1 MQLKQSQRQQ
11 VKLRLGLSGASG
23 FGKTKSALLLAYGMT
38 QDWSK
43 IAVID
48 TENSSASLY
57 SDLGNYNV
65 LDLQAPYSPE
75 RYIQAIEL
83 CEKSGIEIII
93 IDSVSHEWN
102 GTGGCLDI
110 HEKLGGRFQD
120 WGNVTPRHQAF
131 INKILQSSCH
141 IITTTRR
148 KIDYSLDVGSNGK
161 TQVVK
166 HGTKEITREG
176 FEYELTINFELV
188 NENHLAKASKDR
200 TGLFMNKPEF
210 IITSDTGRM
219 ILDWCNS
226 GIAGIAETAT
236 SATFSNDI
244 DSLSRFNSSFNSEHH
259 TDTATSFDSGNPH
272 FSKERG
278 INSSTS
284 KESILYKISTSNTI
298 AELLAIYKQYPEFQ
312 QELQPEY
319 ETRKSFLIKLANPQ
333 NFSTNG
339 HH

>member
-23 FGKTKSALLLAYGMT
+23 FGKTKSALLLAYGMA

-65 LDLQAPYSPE
+65 LDLQAPYNPE
-75 RYIQAIEL
+75 RYIQAIDL
-83 CEKSGIEIII
+83 CENSGIEVIIV
-93 IDSVSHEWN
+93 DSASHEWN
-102 GTGGCLDI
+102 GTGGCLEI

-120 WGNVTPRHQAF
+120 WANVTPRHQAF
-131 INKILQSSCH
+131 INKILQSNCH

-148 KIDYSLDVGSNGK
+148 KIDYSLDVGSNGR

-166 HGTKEITREG
+166 HGTKEITRDG
-176 FEYELTINFELV
+176 FEYELTINFELI

-210 IITSDTGRM
+210 LINSDTGKM
-219 ILDWCNS
+219 ILEWCNS
-226 GIAGIAETAT
+226 GLKTNT
-236 SATFSNDI
+236 SQ
-244 DSLSRFNSSFNSEHH
+244 
-259 TDTATSFDSGNPH
+259 
-272 FSKERG
+272 
-278 INSSTS
+278 
-284 KESILYKISTSNTI
+284 ISTTSPIGRDSIPKIDPKDAFEGISPYESNPSLDLTHI
-298 AELLAIYKQYPEFQ
+298 TEKEVFEAIQNCKSVTELLALYRQFSQFQ
-312 QELQPEY
+312 ESLQPY
-319 ETRKSFLIKLANPQ
+319 FETKKSLLINLNNPN
-333 NFSTNG
+333 NFCKNG
-339 HH
+339 HTKFQ

>member
-11 VKLRLGLSGASG
+11 VRLRLGLSGASG
-23 FGKTKSALLLAYGMT
+23 FGKTKSALLLAFGMT
-38 QDWSK
+38 EDWSK

-57 SDLGNYNV
+57 SDLGNYKV

-83 CEKSGIEIII
+83 CEKSGITVII
-93 IDSVSHEWN
+93 IDSASHEWN
-102 GTGGCLDI
+102 GSGGCLEI

-120 WGNVTPRHQAF
+120 WSQVTPRHQAF

-141 IITTTRR
+141 VITTTRR
-148 KIDYSLDVGSNGK
+148 KMDYSLDIGSNGK
-161 TQVVK
+161 TKVVK
-166 HGTKEITREG
+166 HGTKEITRDG

-210 IITSDTGRM
+210 LITSQTGKM
-219 ILDWCNS
+219 ILDWCN
-226 GIAGIAETAT
+226 AGIAETAT
-236 SATFSNDI
+236 V
-244 DSLSRFNSSFNSEHH
+244 
-259 TDTATSFDSGNPH
+259 ATSAQVNL
-272 FSKERG
+272 EAIE
-278 INSSTS
+278 INKLIT
-284 KESILYKISTSNTI
+284 KIGECNTLT
-298 AELLAIYKQYPEFQ
+298 ELLALYKQYPGY
-312 QELQPEY
+312 QEQLKPEY
-319 ETRKSFLIKLANPQ
+319 EARKLFLIKLSNPQ

-339 HH
+339 VHR

>member
-23 FGKTKSALLLAYGMT
+23 FGKTKSALLLAFGMT

-83 CEKSGIEIII
+83 CEKSGISVIIL
-93 IDSVSHEWN
+93 DSVSHEWN

-120 WGNVTPRHQAF
+120 WANVTPRHQAF

-148 KIDYSLDVGSNGK
+148 KIDYSLDIGSNGK

-166 HGTKEITREG
+166 HGTKEITRDG
-176 FEYELTINFELV
+176 FEYELTINFELI

-210 IITSDTGRM
+210 VITTDTGKL

-226 GIAGIAETAT
+226 GSKSNSIHSPTHNLSEGTKLPKIDPREAFEGI
-236 SATFSNDI
+236 
-244 DSLSRFNSSFNSEHH
+244 SRTNIFENTPSQNLIHITEKEVFEAIQNSKSV
-259 TDTATSFDSGNPH
+259 T
-272 FSKERG
+272 
-278 INSSTS
+278 
-284 KESILYKISTSNTI
+284 
-298 AELLAIYKQYPEFQ
+298 ELLALYRQFPQY
-312 QELQPEY
+312 QESLKPDFEAKK
-319 ETRKSFLIKLANPQ
+319 TLLTHLNNPN
-333 NFSTNG
+333 NFSKNG
-339 HH
+339 HSQIQ

>member
-48 TENSSASLY
+48 TENSSADLY
-57 SDLGNYNV
+57 SDLGSYNV

-83 CEKSGIEIII
+83 CEKSGIEVII
-93 IDSVSHEWN
+93 IDSASHEWN
-102 GTGGCLDI
+102 GSGGCLEI

-120 WGNVTPRHQAF
+120 WANVTPRHQAF
-131 INKILQSSCH
+131 INKILQSTCH

-148 KIDYSLDVGSNGK
+148 KMDYSLDIGSNGK
-161 TQVVK
+161 TKVVK
-166 HGTKEITREG
+166 HGTKEITRDG

-188 NENHLAKASKDR
+188 NDNHLAKASKDR

-210 IITSDTGRM
+210 LITSQTGKM
-219 ILDWCNS
+219 ILDWCN
-226 GIAGIAETAT
+226 AGIAETANVAT
-236 SATFSNDI
+236 SAQSYLEPIEINNLI
-244 DSLSRFNSSFNSEHH
+244 
-259 TDTATSFDSGNPH
+259 
-272 FSKERG
+272 SKIG
-278 INSSTS
+278 DC
-284 KESILYKISTSNTI
+284 NTV
-298 AELLAIYKQYPEFQ
+298 AELLALYKQYPDY
-312 QELQPEY
+312 QEELKPEY
-319 ETRKSFLIKLANPQ
+319 EARKSFLIKLSNPQ

-339 HH
+339 IHR